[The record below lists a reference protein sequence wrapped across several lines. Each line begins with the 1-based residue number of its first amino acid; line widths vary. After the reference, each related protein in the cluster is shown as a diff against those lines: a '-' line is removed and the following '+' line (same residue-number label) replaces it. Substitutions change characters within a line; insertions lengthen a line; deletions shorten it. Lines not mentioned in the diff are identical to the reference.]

1 MTTCSM
7 KINIRYWLNFSL
19 VNLMIVAFLGLVM
32 RYKIGFEFP
41 YFNQKNIQHA
51 HSHFAF
57 LGWITHAL
65 YVLML
70 YVLEGRGVP
79 LNAPRYR
86 KLIIIN
92 LVCAYGMLISFNVQG
107 YGIVSIVLSSMAIVV
122 NYVFAYFLYT
132 DVKKLPKDFPARN
145 WFNAALLFS
154 VISSLG
160 TFSLAYMMGTKNYNQ
175 NWYLSSVYF
184 YLHFQYNGFFTFAC
198 MGLLQAKLIDWLPAF
213 KYNPA
218 VFKLFFAACIPA
230 YFLSILWVGLPLWLY
245 VLVVLAAFSQVFGW
259 MLFVAELRKSMRSK
273 AMEFTKGHFI
283 FFLVAAAF
291 TVKLLLQL
299 GSTVPVISK
308 LAFGFRPIVIA
319 YLHLILLAVISVF
332 LLNYMNTLQL
342 IRINKPSQRALMIFV
357 AGVFLNE
364 LVLAVQGIASF
375 SYTVIPFANEF
386 LFIVAALIFSG
397 IFILVLSQRKK
408 VPLLS

>member
-1 MTTCSM
+1 
-7 KINIRYWLNFSL
+7 
-19 VNLMIVAFLGLVM
+19 MIVAFLGLVM

-41 YFNQKNIQHA
+41 YLNQKNIQHA

-70 YVLEGRGVP
+70 YVLEGRGIL
-79 LNAPRYR
+79 LNALRYR
-86 KLIIIN
+86 RLIIIN

-107 YGIVSIVLSSMAIVV
+107 YGIVSIVISSMAIVV
-122 NYVFAYFLYT
+122 NYVFAYFLYR
-132 DVKKLPKDFPARN
+132 DVKKLPRDFPARN
-145 WFNAALLFS
+145 WFNASLLYS

-160 TFSLAYMMGTKNYNQ
+160 TFSLAYMMAIKNYSQ
-175 NWYLSSVYF
+175 NWYLASVYF

-198 MGLLQAKLIDWLPAF
+198 MGLLLDKLKDWLPAF
-213 KYNPA
+213 EYNYLT
-218 VFKLFFAACIPA
+218 FTLFFTACIPA
-230 YFLSILWVGLPLWLY
+230 YFLSILWVKIPVWLY
-245 VLVVLAAFSQVFGW
+245 AVVVSAAFSQVFGW
-259 MLFVAELRKSMRSK
+259 TLFVVQLRKSIRYK
-273 AMEFTKGHFI
+273 TTEFTKGHFI
-283 FFLVAAAF
+283 FLLVAAAF
-291 TVKLLLQL
+291 TVKLFLQL
-299 GSTVPVISK
+299 CSTVPVISK

-386 LFIVAALIFSG
+386 LFVVAAIIFSG
-397 IFILVLSQRKK
+397 IFILVLSQRNK
-408 VPLLS
+408 VPALS